1 MQTGNQNTDPQR
13 LDSIDAECLDN
24 KKAQQREAKRQEFH
38 ALVNTIAESRRNALW
53 LAAREVQRMGS
64 ESAGAD
70 DPDWDAMPWVAKEF
84 HAARLEA
91 DARLAGDAPPTDRPP
106 MAWWEEA
113 PGSHGKP
120 GAQRKP
126 GSHGKPGAQRKPG
139 SHGKPG
145 AQRMPRMG
153 AGLAM
158 PSLLAHGN
166 PNTNPMTSTE
176 SPPSSLPS
184 CLGQRE
190 VAGGS
195 SST

>member
-24 KKAQQREAKRQEFH
+24 KKTQQRDAKRQEFH

-70 DPDWDAMPWVAKEF
+70 EPDWDAMPWVAKEF

-91 DARLAGDAPPTDRPP
+91 DARLAGDPPPTDRPP

-113 PGSHGKP
+113 RLAREARRAEEARLAREARRAEEARLAREARRAEEARLAREARRAEDAKDGSRTGDAQPPGT
-120 GAQRKP
+120 R
-126 GSHGKPGAQRKPG
+126 
-139 SHGKPG
+139 
-145 AQRMPRMG
+145 
-153 AGLAM
+153 
-158 PSLLAHGN
+158 
-166 PNTNPMTSTE
+166 E
-176 SPPSSLPS
+176 SESEPDDFDGVP
-184 CLGQRE
+184 
-190 VAGGS
+190 AF
-195 SST
+195 